1 MDQSG
6 SYIHWCFH
14 NKKGHSERP
23 TVSEET
29 ERYREEND
37 GGKEQSD
44 VSISHGTPRIAVSH
58 QKLGGGKKG
67 FYLESQKDH
76 SPSDTLALDSRTMRE

>member
-1 MDQSG
+1 MRG
-6 SYIHWCFH
+6 
-14 NKKGHSERP
+14 ERD
-23 TVSEET
+23 TGKRMLS
-29 ERYREEND
+29 D
-37 GGKEQSD
+37 GGGRDEYEEL
-44 VSISHGTPRIAVSH
+44 VSQGIPRIDGHH

>member
-1 MDQSG
+1 MRG
-6 SYIHWCFH
+6 
-14 NKKGHSERP
+14 ERD
-23 TVSEET
+23 TGKRMLS
-29 ERYREEND
+29 D
-37 GGKEQSD
+37 GGGRDEYEG
-44 VSISHGTPRIAVSH
+44 IPRIDGHH